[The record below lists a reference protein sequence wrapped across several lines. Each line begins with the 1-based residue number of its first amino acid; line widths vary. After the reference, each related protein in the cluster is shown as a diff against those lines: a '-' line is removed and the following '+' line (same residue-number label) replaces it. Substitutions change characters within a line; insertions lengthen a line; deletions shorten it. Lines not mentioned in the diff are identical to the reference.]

1 MTRAIFYK
9 EWIKLRWLLLA
20 ISLVFAGSIPYF
32 ILNLTNKFRFAGKP
46 HFWSVIVGKDLNLIS
61 ELTYI
66 PLLAGLILGLAQ
78 FVPEMQKKSLKL
90 TLHLPHPE
98 KLTILKMLL
107 FGSGTLVSIF
117 SITGLVLYLSL
128 SIYLPS
134 QILVAWFTAALAW
147 YLAGLAAYF
156 LAVWVCI
163 EPVWKQKAINTL
175 LAIAVIMLF
184 FKGTSTY
191 SLQYAMPLY
200 IGIILL
206 SMCFPFY
213 SVFRFKEG
221 VQQ

>member
-20 ISLVFAGSIPYF
+20 ISVVFTGAIPYF
-32 ILNLTNKFRFAGKP
+32 ILNLTSKFRFAGKP

-66 PLLAGLILGLAQ
+66 PLLAGLVLGLAQ

-107 FGSGTLVSIF
+107 FGSGALLSVF
-117 SITGLVLYLSL
+117 SITGLVLYLTL

-134 QILVAWFTAALAW
+134 QMLIAWFTAALPW
-147 YLAGLAAYF
+147 YLAGMAAYF

-175 LAIAVIMLF
+175 LSIAAIMLY
-184 FKGTSTY
+184 FKGTSTF
-191 SLQYAMPLY
+191 SLQYATPLY
-200 IGIILL
+200 IGIIAL
-206 SMCFPFY
+206 SVLFPFY

-221 VQQ
+221 VQE